1 MKLVVLSTESLQKE
15 LLTQGFRDGVQIEWQ
30 SEIKIIEDAD
40 GYIDLLFS
48 HTTER
53 IDKLKQLSTGPGGQ
67 PTTIIVDAVN
77 TTLDQLPAGFI
88 RFNGWNS
95 FLKNPLLEVAGA
107 AADKEKTENIFSC
120 FNKKIEWVPDIPGFI
135 TPRVICMI
143 INEAYF
149 TLEEKVSTKEE
160 IDTAMKL
167 GTNYPYGPFEWSAI
181 IGLKNV
187 FHLLTILAQTNSRY
201 TPSALLQKEAQL

>member
-15 LLTQGFRDGVQIEWQ
+15 LLAQGFGHGVQLEWRPDIE
-30 SEIKIIEDAD
+30 IMEDAD
-40 GYIDLLFS
+40 GYIDLLFTDS
-48 HTTER
+48 AER
-53 IDKLKQLSTGPGGQ
+53 IDKLKQLQ
-67 PTTIIVDAVN
+67 PATIIVNAVP
-77 TTLDQLPAGFI
+77 TSLVDLPAGFI

-95 FLKNPLLEVAGA
+95 FLKSPLLEAAGA
-107 AADKEKTENIFSC
+107 AKDKEKAENIFSC
-120 FNKKIEWVPDIPGFI
+120 FNKKIEWVPDVPGFI

-167 GTNYPYGPFEWSAI
+167 GTNYPYGPFEWGTI

-187 FHLLTILAQTNSRY
+187 FHLLTTLAQTNSRY
-201 TPSALLQKEAQL
+201 TPSALLQKEALF

>member
-1 MKLVVLSTESLQKE
+1 MKLVVLSTEALQKE
-15 LLTQGFRDGVQIEWQ
+15 LLTQGVGNGFELEWQ
-30 SEIKIIEDAD
+30 SDIKNMEEAD
-40 GYIDLLFS
+40 GYIDLLFTNS
-48 HTTER
+48 AER
-53 IDKLKQLSTGPGGQ
+53 IDKLKQLPAGPAGQ
-67 PTTIIVDAVN
+67 PATIIVNAVN
-77 TTLDQLPAGFI
+77 TTLDELPAGFI

-95 FLKNPLLEVAGA
+95 FLKNPLLEAAGA
-107 AADKEKTENIFSC
+107 AADKEKAENIFSC

-149 TLEEKVSTKEE
+149 TLEEKVSTKQE

-167 GTNYPYGPFEWSAI
+167 GTNYPYGPFEWSTI

>member
-1 MKLVVLSTESLQKE
+1 MKLVVISTEALQKE
-15 LLTQGFRDGVQIEWQ
+15 LLAQGVGDGVQIEWQ
-30 SEIKIIEDAD
+30 SEVKLMEDVD
-40 GYIDLLFS
+40 GYIDLLFTNS
-48 HTTER
+48 PER
-53 IDKLKQLSTGPGGQ
+53 IDKLKQLPAGPGGQ
-67 PTTIIVDAVN
+67 PATIIVNAVN
-77 TTLDQLPAGFI
+77 STLVELPAGFI

-95 FLKNPLLEVAGA
+95 FLKNPLLEATA
-107 AADKEKTENIFSC
+107 AAKDKEKTENIFSC

-143 INEAYF
+143 IKEAYF

-167 GTNYPYGPFEWSAI
+167 GTNYPYGPFEWGTI

-187 FHLLTILAQTNSRY
+187 FHLLTTLAQSNSRY
-201 TPSALLQKEAQL
+201 TPSTLLQKEAPF

>member
-1 MKLVVLSTESLQKE
+1 MKLVVLSTEALQKE
-15 LLTQGFRDGVQIEWQ
+15 LLAQGIRDGVQLEWM
-30 SEIKIIEDAD
+30 SEIKVMEGAD
-40 GYIDLLFS
+40 GYIDLMFINAE
-48 HTTER
+48 ER
-53 IDKLKQLSTGPGGQ
+53 IDKLKQLPAGPGGQ
-67 PTTIIVDAVN
+67 TATVIINAVDI
-77 TTLDQLPAGFI
+77 TLTALPAGFI
-88 RFNGWNS
+88 RFNGWSS
-95 FLKNPLLEVAGA
+95 FLKNPLVEASGA
-107 AADKEKTENIFSC
+107 AKDKEKAENIFSC
-120 FNKKIEWVPDIPGFI
+120 FNKKIEWVPDVPGFI

-187 FHLLTILAQTNSRY
+187 FHLLTTLAQSNSRY
-201 TPSALLQKEAQL
+201 TPSALLQKEAQF

>member
-1 MKLVVLSTESLQKE
+1 MKIVVISDDSLQKE
-15 LLTQGFRDGVQIEWQ
+15 LLAQGVEDGIQIEWQ
-30 SEIKIIEDAD
+30 SEINIVQDAD
-40 GYIDLLFS
+40 SYIDLMFS
-48 HTTER
+48 HSAER
-53 IDKLKQLSTGPGGQ
+53 IDKLKQLPAGPGGQ
-67 PTTIIVDAVN
+67 PATVIVNAVN
-77 TTLDQLPAGFI
+77 NTLGEMPAGFI
-88 RFNGWNS
+88 RINGWNS
-95 FLKNPLLEVAGA
+95 FLKTPIMEAAGA
-107 AADKEKTENIFSC
+107 DADKKKAENIFSC

-167 GTNYPYGPFEWSAI
+167 GTNYPYGPFEWGTH

-187 FHLLTILAQTNSRY
+187 FALLTILAEINSRY
-201 TPSALLQKEAQL
+201 TASPLLQKEAQF